1 MYVGYW
7 EFCLTFLLFGRL
19 TVSESGRAGNL
30 SADVIGGEPIEVGL
44 CGGRERI
51 EIWRQLLRK
60 RGKGAIPCRVIE

>member
-7 EFCLTFLLFGRL
+7 EFRLTFLLFGRL

-51 EIWRQLLRK
+51 EIGRQLLRK
-60 RGKGAIPCRVIE
+60 RGKGAIRCRVVK